1 MPNVFYRL
9 KDPAVAYVT
18 GDLSKQALKR
28 EIREVEQEVEGANWW
43 SITTGLTCNIHG
55 IENRAKLTAVLL
67 ELYDEDDVTRVV
79 GGDVLSQ
86 AQERLS
92 E

>member
-55 IENRAKLTAVLL
+55 TENRVKHKPDSTSKALLLTFISSKGRNTVIYRINFL
-67 ELYDEDDVTRVV
+67 
-79 GGDVLSQ
+79 
-86 AQERLS
+86 
-92 E
+92 